1 MATKKKF
8 SNVRTYVNK
17 DGSKTILQT
26 AKNASRKVWKSKNGT
41 GIISTTYTVGPSKAY
56 KVLNGWHKVSKLYT
70 GDTGSTWAIYQH
82 NGGKIKR
89 AIRFY
94 QTKKTGYKRPA
105 GLHAQVTTFTPIKS
119 K

>member
-26 AKNASRKVWKSKNGT
+26 AKNASRKVWRSQKGN
-41 GIISTTYTVGPSKAY
+41 GIIATTYTVGPKKASS
-56 KVLNGWHKVSKLYT
+56 VLNGWHKVSKLFV

-89 AIRFY
+89 AVRFY
-94 QTKKTGYKRPA
+94 RTTKSGYKRPA
-105 GLHAQVTTFTPIKS
+105 GLHAQVTTFTPLKS
-119 K
+119 R